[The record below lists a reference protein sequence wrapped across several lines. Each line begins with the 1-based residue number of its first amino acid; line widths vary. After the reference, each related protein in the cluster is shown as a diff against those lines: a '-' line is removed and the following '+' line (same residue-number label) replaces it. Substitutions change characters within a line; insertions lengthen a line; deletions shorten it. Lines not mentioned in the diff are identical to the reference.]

1 MLSKGLNGVKCF
13 NLVFSA
19 SINGLKNYHRCPFSV
34 TGCCCHGW
42 IAETRRKKL
51 FAFLDFSWLDCT
63 KQGLHWDPLMVRLTG
78 GQRLAMHMKE
88 HGQILAAAGRS
99 ERERWGSGQK
109 FWAIVTI
116 SWAETPPTFHLMCHR
131 KFWCCSPNADWWM
144 KRGRRLV
151 RWVCICK
158 TFDHT
163 TQPACR
169 SQEALMM
176 VNGNQNAPLCPLFYA
191 VMLHLPKILFYSGFP
206 VQSSIGE
213 KASPH

>member
-1 MLSKGLNGVKCF
+1 MVGLQK
-13 NLVFSA
+13 
-19 SINGLKNYHRCPFSV
+19 
-34 TGCCCHGW
+34 HGGRNFLPSW
-42 IAETRRKKL
+42 ISPGWTFCL
-51 FAFLDFSWLDCT
+51 PGFLLA
-63 KQGLHWDPLMVRLTG
+63 GLHQTG
-78 GQRLAMHMKE
+78 PSLRSADGEAHWWTKARNAYMEE

-176 VNGNQNAPLCPLFYA
+176 VNGNQKAPLCPLFYA
-191 VMLHLPKILFYSGFP
+191 VMQHLPKILFYSEFP
-206 VQSSIGE
+206 VQSSKGE